1 MRTAAIFATA
11 LALVLGLPIGPTIS
25 VAHAGQEEEA
35 VRQLEF
41 ARTEIEIGDFE
52 KAVRSAE
59 SALRLS
65 PILYEALVVKALAY
79 HGLGSSDLALTLLG
93 AYAELA
99 PHGKAME
106 EAQAAEA
113 MIKADM
119 EEARA
124 AERRP
129 GFGRARRPE
138 AVARTPVDPQPY
150 VNRVEKALSAGQCLV
165 ARSAAVELVDTAPKM
180 AEGWRLLGD
189 AARCDG
195 EAREAAL
202 AYRRYVDLGG
212 EDATI
217 ISTLRGL
224 RRSLGVLEVTVDI
237 PDPSAAISV
246 QVRFGDEAVEPEPY
260 SGGARRFVDLPTRRD
275 LTLQVRGRG
284 LEAIDQELTALVPE
298 ERRTMTVAPRWI
310 GLGSIALTRPTCP
323 CEVVFFSEIDAAPG
337 ELGSTTKLTAGQITA
352 EVRNPHGVI
361 EVPIEL
367 PADTTV
373 DFDPVPWAPSALT
386 IVGLPAG
393 STATISLETLAGPA
407 EERQLVLADEVGDL
421 DPRAGVRVAPP
432 QALDS
437 LLGGTGELVVSHPVL
452 GQDSMRI
459 VLEPGTIN
467 AATFD
472 WRTLPAVDAIEQSY
486 ATWTKQAQ
494 ARRRASLVAP
504 VPPAVVALS
513 GLAAGVGFLVVSL
526 QGQQQATVLRD
537 AYEAELGTAS
547 QGALQRSWQ
556 AWNDQEVA
564 VERSWSGVAIGGGV
578 AGLGGVITLIVGA
591 RPKAGAA
598 TDEFHIEDAVG
609 LDAAEEP

>member
-1 MRTAAIFATA
+1 MRTAAIFVTA
-11 LALVLGLPIGPTIS
+11 LALLFGLPIGPTASI
-25 VAHAGQEEEA
+25 AWAGPEEEA
-35 VRQLEF
+35 ARQLEF
-41 ARTEIEIGDFE
+41 ARAEIEIRDFE

-59 SALRLS
+59 SAFRLS

-99 PHGKAME
+99 PNGKAME
-106 EAQAAEA
+106 EALAAEI

-119 EEARA
+119 EEALA

-129 GFGRARRPE
+129 GSNRGKKPA
-138 AVARTPVDPQPY
+138 AVARPPVDAQPY
-150 VNRVEKALSAGQCLV
+150 VNRVEKALSSGQCMV
-165 ARSAAVELVDTAPKM
+165 ARSAAVELVSAAPK
-180 AEGWRLLGD
+180 ASEGWRLLGD

-217 ISTLRGL
+217 ISTLKGL

-246 QVRFGDEAVEPEPY
+246 QVRFEDEVVDPEPY

-284 LEAIDQELTALVPE
+284 LEAIDQELKALTPE
-298 ERRTMTVAPRWI
+298 ERRAMAVAPRWI

-337 ELGSTTKLTAGQITA
+337 ELGSTTRLTAGQITA
-352 EVRNPHGVI
+352 EIRNPHGVI
-361 EVPIEL
+361 EVPIDL
-367 PADTTV
+367 QADTTV
-373 DFDPVPWAPSALT
+373 DFDPVPWAPAALT

-393 STATISLETLAGPA
+393 ATATLSLETLAGPA
-407 EERQLVLADEVGDL
+407 EDRELVLTDTIGEL
-421 DPRAGVRVAPP
+421 DPQAGVRIAPP

-452 GQDSMRI
+452 GRDSMRV
-459 VLEPGTIN
+459 VLEPGTVN

-472 WRTLPAVDAIEQSY
+472 WRALPAVDAIEQSFE
-486 ATWTKQAQ
+486 AWKRQSE
-494 ARRRASLVAP
+494 ARHRTALAAP

-513 GLAAGVGFLVVSL
+513 GLAVGVGFLVASV
-526 QGQQQATVLRD
+526 QGQQEAAALRG

-547 QGALQRSWQ
+547 QNALQQSWQ

-564 VERSWSGVAIGGGV
+564 VERRWTGVAIGGGV

-591 RPKAGAA
+591 RPKKGSNR
-598 TDEFHIEDAVG
+598 DEFRIEDAVQ
-609 LDAAEEP
+609 LSAAETP